1 MNELIA
7 VLLMVALAGG
17 TGLLI
22 LFLSSW
28 LGPKRK
34 TSAIKETPFETG
46 MTPIE
51 LPGQRLS
58 IKFYMIAI
66 LFVVF
71 DIEIIFLFPW
81 ATVFRE
87 LGVAGLVSMGIFIA
101 ILILGLAYA
110 WKRGALEWE

>member
-7 VLLMVALAGG
+7 VLLMVAIAGG

-28 LGPKRK
+28 LGPKRAP
-34 TSAIKETPFETG
+34 SRIKETPFETG

-66 LFVVF
+66 LFVIF

-81 ATVFRE
+81 ATVFRD
-87 LGVAGLVSMGIFIA
+87 LGVPGLISMGVFISV
-101 ILILGLAYA
+101 LVLGLAYA
-110 WKRGALEWE
+110 WRRGALEWE

>member
-1 MNELIA
+1 MNELVA
-7 VLLMVALAGG
+7 VLLMVALGAG
-17 TGLLI
+17 TVVLL

-28 LGPKRK
+28 LGPKRR
-34 TSAIKETPFETG
+34 TSIIKETPFETG
-46 MTPIE
+46 FAPIE

-71 DIEIIFLFPW
+71 DIEIVFLFPW

-87 LGVAGLVSMGIFIA
+87 LGVAGLVSMGLFIA
-101 ILILGLAYA
+101 ILVLGLAYA

>member
-1 MNELIA
+1 MNELVA
-7 VLLMVALAGG
+7 VLLMVALGGG
-17 TGLLI
+17 TALLI

-34 TSAIKETPFETG
+34 PSAIKETPFETG

-51 LPGQRLS
+51 LPGQKLS

-87 LGVAGLVSMGIFIA
+87 LGVSGLISMGIFIA

-110 WKRGALEWE
+110 WRRGALEWE

>member
-7 VLLMVALAGG
+7 VLLMVAVGGG
-17 TGLLI
+17 TTLLI
-22 LFLSSW
+22 LGLSTW
-28 LGPKRK
+28 LGPKRQASTTK
-34 TSAIKETPFETG
+34 KTPFETG

-81 ATVFRE
+81 ATVFRD
-87 LGVAGLVSMGIFIA
+87 LGVPGLISMGFFLG
-101 ILILGLAYA
+101 ILVLGLAYA